1 MATIPGTA
9 VAETSSL
16 PPEEE
21 EEEEEGVTQR
31 PNLAGTEG

>member
-9 VAETSSL
+9 VAETSSSL

-21 EEEEEGVTQR
+21 DEEGVTQR
-31 PNLAGTEG
+31 PNLAGMEG